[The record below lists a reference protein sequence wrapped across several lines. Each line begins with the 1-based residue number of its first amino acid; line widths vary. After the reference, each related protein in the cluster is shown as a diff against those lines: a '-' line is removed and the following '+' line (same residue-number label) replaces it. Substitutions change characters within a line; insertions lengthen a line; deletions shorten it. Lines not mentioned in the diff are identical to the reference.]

1 MTAVMAAGVNPAQIK
16 AKPMPTPPTLIAGL
30 MAVMAL
36 MAGLMAARY
45 RLAMRPL
52 PTMPTL
58 PTDMETSHK
67 RPALRSRRS
76 ASAASSKRACP
87 KRGLGELFWPIVI
100 RSTATVRC
108 VCDCHGGRREKY
120 ILEDFGRSPTDTKGC
135 GVNEP
140 YRFIKNLQQAIRKPN
155 GRKSTVKDM
164 LVLAPQNDPFY
175 AGNGVEGEK
184 GRWFAR
190 LWERFGYGSGTHLR
204 RIHYRLD
211 AQKNILKPDGEL
223 YENNQECWNYMQQA
237 SRQARYMGL
246 VNPEEVVDRRNPNPR
261 IYMGPGASGW
271 EEIQHDQGWAYE
283 FYGFMLPSLEIP
295 EPSLNLPELSP
306 TGYAY
311 HNAMQRYHVEVWAEK
326 TTMDD
331 ILVPL
336 CSQTAT
342 NYVSGA
348 GYLSITAMVKLLR
361 QRVHELEKPCRI
373 LYVSD
378 FDAAG
383 KNMPRQMARQM
394 QYWIDTYAAD
404 CDIRVEPIVM
414 TAEQAR
420 EYPEAPDTG
429 AVELDAMEAI
439 NPGELERIVRGSI
452 APFRDPE
459 LRTRVQEVAGEAQ
472 DALDEEFEDTCAIE
486 L

>member
-1 MTAVMAAGVNPAQIK
+1 V
-16 AKPMPTPPTLIAGL
+16 
-30 MAVMAL
+30 
-36 MAGLMAARY
+36 
-45 RLAMRPL
+45 
-52 PTMPTL
+52 
-58 PTDMETSHK
+58 S
-67 RPALRSRRS
+67 
-76 ASAASSKRACP
+76 
-87 KRGLGELFWPIVI
+87 
-100 RSTATVRC
+100 
-108 VCDCHGGRREKY
+108 
-120 ILEDFGRSPTDTKGC
+120 
-135 GVNEP
+135 EP

-175 AGNGVEGEK
+175 AGNGVEGDK

-237 SRQARYMGL
+237 SRQARYMDL

-295 EPSLNLPELSP
+295 EPSLDLPELSP

-361 QRVHELEKPCRI
+361 NRVRHLEKPCRI

-394 QYWIDTYAAD
+394 QYWIETYAAD

-459 LRTRVQEVAGEAQ
+459 LRTRVQEVAEEAQ

-486 L
+486 LSELRAIEDEAEVVYERYRETLSGVAAAMERELEPLRERLQRVEEAMEEKLSHGEMEPELPELPEPEVASEGVDDGWLFDARRDYLEQLYYFKRSQAS